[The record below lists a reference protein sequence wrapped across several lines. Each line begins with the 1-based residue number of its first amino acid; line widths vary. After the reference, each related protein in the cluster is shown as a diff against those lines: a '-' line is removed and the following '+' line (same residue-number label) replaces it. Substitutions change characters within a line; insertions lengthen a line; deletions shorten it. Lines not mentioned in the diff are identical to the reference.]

1 MSSFASRRR
10 NTPWIHRWSRQ
21 IIGAIAGLGILNT
34 AYLTITKLTNTIA
47 ACPTD
52 GCEKVLDSPYATL
65 FGVIPLSLVGLIAY
79 IGIATLALGPLAIRP
94 EDNKPLRTKLDNI
107 TWFLLFV
114 GTLAMTVFSGYLMYI
129 MVSQF
134 VAKFGA
140 EGVCYFC
147 LASAL
152 FAVSMFVLTL
162 IGRTWEDVGQLL
174 FTGVIVAMVTL
185 VGTLWVFSTVAPG
198 STQVQTTPG
207 VGEAPPV
214 TTTSSQAE
222 IELAKHLKQT
232 GAKMYGAYWCSHCY
246 EEKLVFGQPA
256 VADLPYIECAPDGK
270 NSQTAACK
278 EAGVRAFPTWIVNG
292 KIYEGTQTP
301 QQLAEYSNY
310 QGPKTFKN
318 SPQ

>member
-34 AYLTITKLTNTIA
+34 AYLTITKLTNTVT

-52 GCEKVLDSPYATL
+52 GCEKVLESPYATL
-65 FGVIPLSLVGLIAY
+65 FGVVPLSLVGLIAY
-79 IGIATLALGPLAIRP
+79 IGIATLALGPLAIKP

-134 VAKFGA
+134 VAKFGP

-162 IGRTWEDVGQLL
+162 VGRAWEDVGQLL

-185 VGTLWVFSTVAPG
+185 VGTLWVFSAVTPE
-198 STQVQTTPG
+198 STQVQSTPG
-207 VGEAPPV
+207 LGETPPV

-292 KIYEGTQTP
+292 KTYEGTQTP

>member
-21 IIGAIAGLGILNT
+21 IIGGIAGLGILNT
-34 AYLTITKLTNTIA
+34 AYLTITKLTNTVA

-114 GTLAMTVFSGYLMYI
+114 GTLAMSVFSGYLMYI

-162 IGRTWEDVGQLL
+162 IGRAWEDVGQLL

>member
-21 IIGAIAGLGILNT
+21 IIGGIAGLGILNT
-34 AYLTITKLTNTIA
+34 AYLTITKLTNTVA

-114 GTLAMTVFSGYLMYI
+114 GTLAMSVFSGYLMYI

-162 IGRTWEDVGQLL
+162 IGRAWEDVGQLL

-278 EAGVRAFPTWIVNG
+278 EAGVRAVPTWIVNG